1 MDAQAA
7 AGTLAD
13 DDVWVTPAS
22 FAQRR
27 LFFLDQLEPGSA
39 AYVLAFI
46 VSLAGPADVDAVR
59 QAVDAIVGRHETLR
73 TTFRVEGG
81 EVLQVVHPSIDG
93 VFRQR
98 DLTALVAG
106 ADR

>member
-1 MDAQAA
+1 MDTQTA
-7 AGTLAD
+7 AGTSAE
-13 DDVWVTPAS
+13 DVWVSPAS

-27 LFFLDQLEPGSA
+27 LWFLDQLEPGSA

-46 VSLAGPADVDAVR
+46 VSLEGPADTDAVR
-59 QAVDAIVGRHETLR
+59 QAVDGIVERHEALR

-93 VFRQR
+93 VFEHR
-98 DLTALVAG
+98 DVSALVDDVG
-106 ADR
+106 P